1 MKVNIEL
8 HRSLD
13 SALITKSDMSKKVL
27 DILLLGDKEAIRG
40 RRNLNPKEATKRTK
54 ISHKKLHT
62 ETGLNKGNILKV
74 ITSDD
79 HVIDIEQKKC
89 SIKRGGVDKQR

>member
-13 SALITKSDMSKKVL
+13 STLITKSDMSKKVL

-40 RRNLNPKEATKRTK
+40 IRNLNP
-54 ISHKKLHT
+54 
-62 ETGLNKGNILKV
+62 
-74 ITSDD
+74 
-79 HVIDIEQKKC
+79 
-89 SIKRGGVDKQR
+89 